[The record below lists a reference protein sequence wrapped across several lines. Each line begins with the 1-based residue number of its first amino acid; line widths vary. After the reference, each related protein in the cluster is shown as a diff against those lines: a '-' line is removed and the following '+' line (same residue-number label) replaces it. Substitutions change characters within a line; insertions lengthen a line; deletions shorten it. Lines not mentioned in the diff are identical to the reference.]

1 MWLLDPTTGQNDVDF
16 WNIERPR
23 DMANIASLEVMCG
36 KTYMEVQISFDK
48 PFNGIIFSKGAVD
61 QYDCIYVKPQTG
73 SIAYTFNILY
83 DQVAFSIVLF
93 AKFWAFS
100 MKEYKKIVCRIWN
113 LSSC

>member
-1 MWLLDPTTGQNDVDF
+1 MWLLDPTAGQNDVDF

-83 DQVAFSIVLF
+83 DQVDFSI
-93 AKFWAFS
+93 FS
-100 MKEYKKIVCRIWN
+100 QN
-113 LSSC
+113 F